1 MFNWFK
7 SINNEIQNL
16 KYELEISEFKI
27 STLTKRVE
35 EECIILLN
43 NIDINKKFLNKNKY
57 KQIKEFPGIIQ
68 NKILA
73 FMKENKIE
81 PLSDG
86 LFCGEILEKLE
97 QKED

>member
-7 SINNEIQNL
+7 DIDNEIQSL
-16 KYELEISEFKI
+16 KNELEISKFKI
-27 STLTKRVE
+27 STLTRRIDE
-35 EECIILLN
+35 DYMFLLN
-43 NIDINKKFLNKNKY
+43 NIDIDRIFLNKNKY

-68 NKILA
+68 NKIFN

-81 PLSDG
+81 LLNDG

-97 QKED
+97 